1 MSDIV
6 ESVGYPPENPATE
19 QEMALVHSW
28 TGIVLLLLGGAVM
41 GFLLCLMFKDKNKAK
56 VASLTK
62 DKQALRGQVTSA
74 NQGRDAAEEKLK
86 SFNEQ
91 ADKVAQMNAVGA
103 EQALA
108 RDRDKDAEINTLKKQ
123 LEAKMSDNGS
133 LQKKVDKL
141 TDELSKAH
149 LSNNQL
155 ADDLENAGKAPDS
168 KDMKD
173 LELFRKRWEQTSSNW
188 KKTINRKVKKAG

>member
-1 MSDIV
+1 MLIRGERLLSDTQV

-41 GFLLCLMFKDKNKAK
+41 GYLLCLMFKDKNKAK

-108 RDRDKDAEINTLKKQ
+108 RDRDKDAEINTLNKQ
-123 LEAKMSDNGS
+123 LEAKTSDIGS

-141 TDELSKAH
+141 TDELEKFS
-149 LSNNQL
+149 
-155 ADDLENAGKAPDS
+155 KAPD
-168 KDMKD
+168 
-173 LELFRKRWEQTSSNW
+173 LEELQLFRKRWEQTSSNW
-188 KKTINRKVKKAG
+188 KKTINRKVKRAG